1 MIVGKEK
8 FFRFSDQ
15 SESRYRNE
23 IAKAETVLYVI
34 REGGPSLPGWHE
46 KGAGAWVSH
55 YNTRVPIE
63 VKNFLSQKI
72 FQLFL
77 KIDFL
82 RVSGL

>member
-1 MIVGKEK
+1 MNLGKEK
-8 FFRFSDQ
+8 FFRLSDQ

-23 IAKAETVLYVI
+23 IAKAETALYVI
-34 REGGPSLPGWHE
+34 REGGPSLPGSHG

-72 FQLFL
+72 FNF
-77 KIDFL
+77 F
-82 RVSGL
+82 